1 MKKLELQFE
10 NTDGKTVT
18 HSLTNIIEPVNAE
31 AVNEA
36 MDQVIAHDVFTSTG
50 GSLVK
55 KKGARVVDRQVEDIE
70 IN

>member
-18 HSLTNIIEPVNAE
+18 HSLTNIIEPVNSVT
-31 AVNEA
+31 VNEA
-36 MDQVIAHDVFTSTG
+36 MDQVIAQDAFTSTG
-50 GSLVK
+50 GSLIK